1 MNDSTATASHPP
13 RWAFDFFALAAI
25 WGASFLFMRMGA
37 REFGPFA
44 TAGMRVGVAA
54 LVLAP
59 ALWLKRP
66 KDGMTARRWGW
77 LLLIGVLNSG
87 VPFALFSY
95 AVMHQSTGLTS
106 ILNATAPLFGALVT
120 WLWLG
125 ERPTMSRAIG
135 LAVGFGGVA
144 LIAHAGGRLE
154 GAATLLPVLAC
165 LGATLCYGLAAPM
178 ARRHLGG
185 MSPLFST
192 AGSLAGAS
200 LVLAVPTALT
210 WPARMPGPAAWLAV
224 AALALLCSAFAY
236 LLYFRLIVRAGPVR
250 AMAVTYLIPVFA
262 LLYGAVLL
270 GEPVTGAML
279 VGGLVVLAGT
289 VLASGLVRLPAPR
302 EV

>member
-1 MNDSTATASHPP
+1 MNDNRNDHTN
-13 RWAFDFFALAAI
+13 RWAFDFFTLAAI
-25 WGASFLFMRMGA
+25 WGASFLFMHMGA
-37 REFGPFA
+37 SEFGPFA
-44 TAGMRVGVAA
+44 TAGMRVGLAA
-54 LVLAP
+54 LVLSP

-66 KDGMTARRWGW
+66 REGMTARRWGW
-77 LLLIGVLNSG
+77 LLLIGMLNSG
-87 VPFALFSY
+87 IPFALFSF
-95 AVMHQSTGLTS
+95 AVLHQSTGLTS

-125 ERPTMSRAIG
+125 DRPNVSRCIG

-154 GAATLLPVLAC
+154 GAAALVPVLAC
-165 LGATLCYGLAAPM
+165 LGATLCYGQAAPM

-192 AGSLAGAS
+192 AGSLAGAT

-210 WPARMPGPAAWLAV
+210 WPARMPSTSAWLAV
-224 AALALLCSAFAY
+224 VALALVCSAFAY
-236 LLYFRLIVRAGPVR
+236 LLYFRLIVRAGPAR

-270 GEPVTGAML
+270 GEPITGAMV

-289 VLASGLVRLPAPR
+289 VQASGLVRLPAPR